1 MAHNFKIGI
10 HDLYETILQRPLVNS
25 EKKKVWP
32 INKNSGINISGVQAI
47 PGRKTRSA
55 KSYALTN
62 AKISTVA
69 VAPI

>member
-1 MAHNFKIGI
+1 M
-10 HDLYETILQRPLVNS
+10 DLYEAVLQRSLVIS

-32 INKNSGINISGVQAI
+32 LIKNSGINISGFQAI

-55 KSYALTN
+55 KSHALTT

-69 VAPI
+69 VASI